1 MSFLLKYLTDL
12 KFLLSFEQKKEFNLF
27 FFLFFLAMI
36 LETLGIGIII
46 PVLKVLV
53 EENFQDS
60 NFFSIFIKN
69 LNFSKDEL
77 IYLFLLLTFL
87 IYSLKSLFLAYVA
100 RKEVNFIKK
109 IRISLSEKLFSTYL
123 NLPYKFHLDTN
134 SGNLIRNITD
144 IKLYLNLL
152 LHTLIVLVESFVF
165 VGIVVFLI
173 IYEPIGAM
181 TSLFLLGSFG
191 LLFYMK
197 LQKKSEI
204 WGKERQIF
212 EGLKIINTQQG
223 LNAIKDIKILGR
235 EKYFIDLFTDSDSQA
250 AESQKKHDFILRLP
264 RIVLE
269 LIAVLTVLTLV
280 LVLLQKEKNFASLI
294 PTLGLF
300 AVSAFRIMPSMAKI
314 LRSIQIINFARPVLQ
329 LLKEEIYKGNQ
340 ITQSPSVVNNLQIVK
355 KIDLKNISFSYP
367 NTAKSI
373 FKNLNFTIQV
383 GDSVGIFGKSGTGKT
398 TLINI
403 LLGLIE
409 PQNGDIQV
417 DDKSILGDIKS
428 WQRKIGY
435 VPQNI
440 YLTDDSLKS
449 NIAFGVEEKLID
461 LNLVN
466 QLIKQVKLEEFV
478 GSLKSGVNS
487 KAGEYGEKLSGG
499 QRQRI
504 GIARC
509 LYNNPEVIIFD
520 EATNA
525 LDKKTAEEII
535 DEINSFKRKKTAIIV
550 SHDLYT
556 LKNCDKIYD
565 LNDGNFKIHK

>member
-1 MSFLLKYLTDL
+1 
-12 KFLLSFEQKKEFNLF
+12 
-27 FFLFFLAMI
+27 MI

>member
-60 NFFSIFIKN
+60 KFFSIFIKN

>member
-173 IYEPIGAM
+173 IYEPIGAL
-181 TSLFLLGSFG
+181 TSLFFLGSFG

-367 NTAKSI
+367 NTPKSI